1 MIKVN
6 DVSASRT
13 TSKTGKSVK
22 TGTGAS
28 FSSYLNE
35 MMKTDSAP
43 VNPSSAISI
52 TDAIFAAQTATDE
65 EEKQIRKKL
74 IKRGNALLD
83 KLEVIR
89 DGLLAG
95 YISKDELIE
104 LSRMI
109 KEKQFETQDEKLKEI
124 IAEIE
129 LRVEVELAKLT
140 K

>member
-1 MIKVN
+1 M
-6 DVSASRT
+6 
-13 TSKTGKSVK
+13 
-22 TGTGAS
+22 
-28 FSSYLNE
+28 
-35 MMKTDSAP
+35 
-43 VNPSSAISI
+43 
-52 TDAIFAAQTATDE
+52 
-65 EEKQIRKKL
+65 
-74 IKRGNALLD
+74 
-83 KLEVIR
+83 
-89 DGLLAG
+89 LAG